1 MSKKN
6 KKQKKAEANEA
17 GAKAEIDESAQNG
30 SEVGNGAEA
39 EADAAGPEGEVETVQ
54 ALKDRLQ
61 RLAAEYHNFRKQA
74 DKRSVDS
81 RRFVKRDLVQQ
92 LLPVVDNFGHAM
104 QALDQGQDAQNVL
117 FGVKMIHEML
127 GKFLEENGIVAIRAV
142 GEDFDPSLHEAVSR
156 EESDAARENEVLSEV
171 QRGYRMGDLVVRHA
185 RVVVAAP
192 KEDGAEDSK
201 TEDGPQESE

>member
-6 KKQKKAEANEA
+6 KKNRAQAEQAEQAETEA
-17 GAKAEIDESAQNG
+17 TAEVAESS
-30 SEVGNGAEA
+30 SETQE
-39 EADAAGPEGEVETVQ
+39 GPETAEGEVETLQ
-54 ALKDRLQ
+54 ALEDRLR
-61 RLAAEYHNFRKQA
+61 RLAAEYQNYRKQA

-127 GKFLEENGIVAIRAV
+127 GKFLEENGIVAIKAV
-142 GEDFDPSLHEAVSR
+142 GEDFDPGVHEAVSR
-156 EESDAARENEVLSEV
+156 EETEEARENEVLSEV
-171 QRGYRMGDLVVRHA
+171 QKGYRMGDLVVRHA
-185 RVVVAAP
+185 RVIVAAP
-192 KEDGAEDSK
+192 KKDESEEPDAEDL
-201 TEDGPQESE
+201 PQESE

>member
-6 KKQKKAEANEA
+6 KKKEVEVEVED
-17 GAKAEIDESAQNG
+17 GATTASETTTGGDQPTIETETSNGDEG
-30 SEVGNGAEA
+30 G
-39 EADAAGPEGEVETVQ
+39 ETVQ

-61 RLAAEYHNFRKQA
+61 RLAAEYQNFRKQA
-74 DKRSVDS
+74 DKRSVES

-104 QALDQGQDAQNVL
+104 QALEQGQDAQNVL

-127 GKFLEENGIVAIRAV
+127 GKFLEDNGVNTIKAV
-142 GEDFDPSLHEAVSR
+142 GTDFDPALHEAVSR
-156 EESDAARENEVLSEV
+156 EETDEAPANKVLGEV
-171 QRGYRMGDLVVRHA
+171 QKGYVMGDLVVRHA

-192 KEDGAEDSK
+192 KSAANDETAAEPEAPE
-201 TEDGPQESE
+201 TER